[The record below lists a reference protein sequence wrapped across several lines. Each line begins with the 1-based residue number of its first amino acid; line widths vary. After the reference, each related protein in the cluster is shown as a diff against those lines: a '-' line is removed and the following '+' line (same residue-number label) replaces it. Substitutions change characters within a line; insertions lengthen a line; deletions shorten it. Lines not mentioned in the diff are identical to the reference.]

1 MINFEN
7 RLLSLKDR
15 RQGIKERQILESLLS
30 DIPKNKYLGH
40 DREDFSIMEDYENL
54 KESNSIKY
62 TIGAMAPVS
71 KRSTEIS
78 FEEGKRVAENLI
90 KNLSS
95 KGISASH
102 EFQGSVALDI
112 HIENHSDIDVLIIKQ
127 DTILVQQPCVN
138 AYFDSPDKRSMEDI
152 IKELRIESESILT
165 KNFPQV
171 DVDIKNNKSI
181 SLKGGSL
188 KRKVDIVP
196 SCWYDTVEYQKT
208 NNKADRGVN
217 IYHKENHELIFNQPF
232 KHINL
237 IEKKD
242 TLYNGNLKM
251 VIRLMKNMIADM
263 PDYKK
268 RKAEKLS
275 SFDLASI
282 AYDMN
287 SNLNV
292 SYYMRIGLVE
302 KLKLHLNKLVLEKTY
317 RDSLY
322 VPDESRKIFNAEDYN
337 EKVEALNILASDISD
352 LSMAIFNDIKPSSV
366 NQFDSNIILNKKV
379 A

>member
-7 RLLSLKDR
+7 RLASLKNR
-15 RQGIKERQILESLLS
+15 RQGSLERAIFESSMESFQKDRTLVLNTDIREKE
-30 DIPKNKYLGH
+30 N
-40 DREDFSIMEDYENL
+40 YENL

-78 FEEGKRVAENLI
+78 FEEGARVAENLI
-90 KNLSS
+90 KGLVS
-95 KGISASH
+95 KGIYASH
-102 EFQGSVALDI
+102 EFQGSVALNI
-112 HIENHSDIDVLIIKQ
+112 HIESHSDVDVLIIKQ
-127 DTILVQQPCVN
+127 NIILVQKPYVTI
-138 AYFDSPDKRSMEDI
+138 YSEPSDRRSMKDI
-152 IKELRIESESILT
+152 IKELRVESESILT

-171 DVDIKNNKSI
+171 DVKIKNNKSI
-181 SLKGGSL
+181 SLEGGSL

-208 NNKADRGVN
+208 KNKADRGIN

-232 KHINL
+232 KHIDL

-242 TLYNGNLKM
+242 IVYNGNLKM

-268 RKAEKLS
+268 IKAKKLS

-282 AYDMN
+282 AYYMD
-287 SNLNV
+287 SYLNV
-292 SYYMRIGLVE
+292 PFNMRIALVE
-302 KLKLHLNKLVLEKTY
+302 KLRSHLNKLVQDKTF

-322 VPDESRKIFNAEDYN
+322 VPDNSRKIFNAEDYN

-352 LSMAIFNDIKPSSV
+352 LAMAIFNDIKPLYV
-366 NQFDSNIILNKKV
+366 NQFDSNIILNKQV

>member
-7 RLLSLKDR
+7 RLASLKNR
-15 RQGIKERQILESLLS
+15 RQGSIERAIFESSMESFQKDRALILNTDLREKES
-30 DIPKNKYLGH
+30 
-40 DREDFSIMEDYENL
+40 YENL

-78 FEEGKRVAENLI
+78 FEEGTRVAENLM

-95 KGISASH
+95 KGISSSH
-102 EFQGSVALDI
+102 RFQGSVALDI
-112 HIENHSDIDVLIIKQ
+112 HIEGHSDVDVLIIKQ
-127 DTILVQQPCVN
+127 DIVLVPK
-138 AYFDSPDKRSMEDI
+138 AYIHTYSESLDKRSMEDI

-165 KNFPQV
+165 NNFPKAN
-171 DVDIKNNKSI
+171 VDIKSNKSI
-181 SLKGGSL
+181 SLEGGSL

-196 SCWYDTVEYQKT
+196 SCWNDTAEYQKT
-208 NNKADRGVN
+208 GDESDRGIH
-217 IYHKENHELIFNQPF
+217 IYHKENHQLIFNQPF
-232 KHINL
+232 KHMKL

-268 RKAEKLS
+268 RKAKKLS

-282 AYDMN
+282 AYYMN
-287 SNLNV
+287 SYLDVPFN
-292 SYYMRIGLVE
+292 MRIALVE
-302 KLKLHLNKLVLEKTY
+302 KLKLHLNKLVQDKTL
-317 RDSLY
+317 RDSLD
-322 VPDESRKIFNAEDYN
+322 VPDGSRKIFNIEDYD
-337 EKVEALNILASDISD
+337 EKVEALNILKSEILD
-352 LSMAIFNDIKPSSV
+352 LSIAIFNDIKPLYV
-366 NQFDSNIILNKKV
+366 NQFDSNIILNKQV